1 MKTVK
6 KMKNTCHSI
15 RFWQL
20 RKNKFIRIAATDAR
34 LGIGFRMGGIHPTC
48 GRPDRVGFMRKAF
61 SCCATKGF
69 VKKPMRGRMNGL
81 HNHKIELK

>member
-34 LGIGFRMGGIHPTC
+34 LGIGFCMGGIHPTC
-48 GRPDRVGFMRKAF
+48 WRPDRVGVIREALSRF
-61 SCCATKGF
+61 ATKGF
-69 VKKPMRGRMNGL
+69 V
-81 HNHKIELK
+81 